1 MKLKITELEKDKIR
15 MVVEGEGHTFMN
27 VLTEEILLDPA
38 VDVAKY
44 EIKFQFSDP
53 ELLVTIKPGC
63 DKNPVDVIKE
73 AAQHITGRCDD
84 LLGCLKN

>member
-27 VLTEEILLDPA
+27 ALVEEILLDPT

-44 EIKFQFSDP
+44 VIKFQFSDP
-53 ELLVTIKPGC
+53 ELLVTIKSGSNK
-63 DKNPVDVIKE
+63 DPVAVIKE
-73 AAQHITGRCDD
+73 AAENITKRCDD
-84 LLGCLKN
+84 LLVCLKN